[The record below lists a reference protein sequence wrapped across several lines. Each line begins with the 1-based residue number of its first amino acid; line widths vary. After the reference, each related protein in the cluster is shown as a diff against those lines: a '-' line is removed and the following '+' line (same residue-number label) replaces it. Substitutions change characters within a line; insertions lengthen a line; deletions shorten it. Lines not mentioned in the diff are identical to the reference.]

1 VKGITR
7 DIVTF
12 LFRSDPD
19 SRVLW
24 ERYQLA
30 ITPKFY
36 AVLSLLLLIA
46 SIRNVVNAAPP
57 GPAVFMTTVVVLTTI
72 AGYNRRDL
80 FPRMT
85 RITSFM
91 FMPLV
96 TWTCFEWPAGYP
108 PPTLILLPLSAL
120 FIVFA
125 DHVAMATVYVVFSAG
140 LLWYSGSAVPPGES
154 SQYALLT
161 AFAITTGM
169 LYVSAVVLW
178 LLLHR
183 LFRSRTDLSGALE
196 SSLVLRQSLL
206 GIFFDKLSAPLSR
219 LEQQIGSATIAWDA
233 VDSTA
238 AEIRDI
244 LGQARKITLNL
255 GARLNVESGNNE
267 AELEHLRAQLWTF
280 LLVAALVSCLA
291 VIVADL
297 VSGGAMKPLG
307 VGAALVLGALIWMGA
322 RYGLG
327 PRGRLAAVYVLTG
340 FIAAT
345 CIQAFVNGQ
354 PPYTVLYFYI
364 PVFCAAFISGTRH
377 SVITALIAAG
387 FLGFWYAAYPP
398 LEGTPAFMRSNIA
411 LGLVFMLAFSHI
423 VWTWLR
429 QLLDEVAARH
439 KQLRLESE
447 TRHRL
452 MATLFHDIANPL
464 QVVHG
469 NAELAMSNREFAPN
483 LPLLR
488 SLVKNIRALVAFTR
502 DFEEL
507 EKYGGQLPVE
517 AVPLAPIFVDLRA
530 TFSDMLAAKALTL
543 SLAVSEAKVLAHGE
557 LLGTS
562 VLSNLLTNAIK
573 FSPRGGAI
581 TIRTEQLP
589 ERRVRITIGDEG
601 SGFSAAVAQQLQ
613 RGETI
618 DSTAGTDGEVGDGQ
632 GLRLVTL
639 YLQRMNGRL
648 VVEAGST
655 IAVELPLAE

>member
-1 VKGITR
+1 MKGTTR

-12 LFRSDPD
+12 LVKGDPA
-19 SRVLW
+19 SRALW
-24 ERYQLA
+24 EKYQLT

-36 AVLSLLLLIA
+36 AVLSVLLLIA
-46 SIRNVVNAAPP
+46 SIRNFVGAAPP
-57 GPAVFMTTVVVLTTI
+57 GPAVFMTTIVVLTTI

-96 TWTCFEWPAGYP
+96 TWTCFEWPPGYP

-125 DHVAMATVYVVFSAG
+125 DHVAMATGYVVFAAG
-140 LLWYSGSAVPPGES
+140 LLWYSASAVPPGEAG
-154 SQYALLT
+154 QYALLT

-169 LYVSAVVLW
+169 LYIAALVLW
-178 LLLHR
+178 FLLHR
-183 LFRSRTDLSGALE
+183 LFRSHSDLSEALE

-238 AEIRDI
+238 AEIRGVLD
-244 LGQARKITLNL
+244 QARTITLNL
-255 GARLNVESGNNE
+255 GARLDVESGSNE
-267 AELEHLRAQLWTF
+267 TELERLRAQLWTL

-297 VSGGAMKPLG
+297 ITGGAMKPLG

-322 RYGLG
+322 RHGLG
-327 PRGRLAAVYVLTG
+327 ARGRLVAVYVLTG

-345 CIQAFVNGQ
+345 CIQAIVNGQ
-354 PPYTVLYFYI
+354 PPYTVVYFYI

-387 FLGFWYAAYPP
+387 FLGYWYGGYPP
-398 LEGTPAFMRSNIA
+398 LEGPPAFMRSNIA
-411 LGLVFMLAFSHI
+411 LGLVFMLAFSRI
-423 VWTWLR
+423 VWTWLS

-439 KQLRLESE
+439 RQLRHESE

-469 NAELAMSNREFAPN
+469 NAELAMDNREVAPN

-488 SLVKNIRALVAFTR
+488 SLVKNIRALVTFTR

-517 AVPLAPIFVDLRA
+517 AVPLAPLFADLRA
-530 TFSDMLAAKALTL
+530 TFSDMLAAKALRLT
-543 SLAVSEAKVLAHGE
+543 VSVNGVKVLAHGE

-573 FSPRGGAI
+573 FSPRGGTIAI
-581 TIRTEQLP
+581 AIEQLP
-589 ERRVRITIGDEG
+589 GQRARITISDEG
-601 SGFSAAVAQQLQ
+601 GGFPEAVAQQLQ
-613 RGETI
+613 RGEAI

-648 VVEAGST
+648 VVAAGST
-655 IAVELPLAE
+655 IAVELPLAD